1 VKTKTPKAAKTHKK
15 PVAPAKPTAVPPPV
29 AKKAAKPEK
38 PGAPAAKP
46 VVPGKPGA
54 PGTAPAGGAMPP
66 AATGKAAGRKGRKGG
81 HRREMD
87 FAVGELLLPGGAQTV
102 EEALYMLRGA
112 VASERG
118 PAGEAA
124 IEEIV
129 SKRPNADP
137 AHERTDLNKHLAAVV
152 KRFDHSAIEASLPPR
167 PQGGRRTFVSVIERA
182 RYRRR
187 EMGAFM
193 RGLDLG
199 RTETS
204 HMDSHGEASLQSLM
218 EWAARLENLVESE
231 EPENADYAMF
241 HRGLDQLENTTEA
254 LIIDVEQTLRRLRDK
269 KRAAQER

>member
-1 VKTKTPKAAKTHKK
+1 
-15 PVAPAKPTAVPPPV
+15 
-29 AKKAAKPEK
+29 
-38 PGAPAAKP
+38 
-46 VVPGKPGA
+46 
-54 PGTAPAGGAMPP
+54 MPP
-66 AATGKAAGRKGRKGG
+66 AATGKAARKGRKGG

-102 EEALYMLRGA
+102 EEAFYMIRGA
-112 VASERG
+112 IASERG
-118 PAGEAA
+118 PAGDAA
-124 IEEIV
+124 VEEII

-137 AHERTDLNKHLAAVV
+137 AHEKTELGKIVAAVI
-152 KRFDHSAIEASLPPR
+152 KRFDHSAIDAALPTR
-167 PQGGRRTFVSVIERA
+167 PQGGRRTFQSVIERA

-241 HRGLDQLENTTEA
+241 
-254 LIIDVEQTLRRLRDK
+254 
-269 KRAAQER
+269 

>member
-1 VKTKTPKAAKTHKK
+1 VKTKTSKPAKSHKK
-15 PVAPAKPTAVPPPV
+15 IVPAKPVLPVPAPAKKPGKAEKPTAV
-29 AKKAAKPEK
+29 AAK
-38 PGAPAAKP
+38 PGAP
-46 VVPGKPGA
+46 
-54 PGTAPAGGAMPP
+54 GGAMPP

-87 FAVGELLLPGGAQTV
+87 FAVGELLLPGGAQTT
-102 EEALYMLRGA
+102 EEAHYMLRGA

-124 IEEIV
+124 IEEII

-137 AHERTDLNKHLAAVV
+137 AHERADLNKHLAAVT
-152 KRFDHSAIEASLPPR
+152 KRFDHSAIEASLPTR
-167 PQGGRRTFVSVIERA
+167 ATGGRRTFVSVIERA

-269 KRAAQER
+269 KRAQSAG